1 MIIFMVAEKPS
12 LALSISQILS
22 HGQLSSRKGFNNVCS
37 VHEWTGRYQSNSSAR
52 FRMTSVAGHVFGID
66 FVPRYN
72 NWDKVDP
79 AELFSGETLK
89 KEASPNHRMPAFLEK
104 ESRGADVIVL
114 WLDCDK
120 EGENICFEV
129 IDCIDKS
136 INQNAKILRAKFSS
150 ITDKDIRYAF
160 ENLSY
165 PDKNQSLSVDAR
177 QELDLRIGCAFTR
190 FQTRFFQGKYG
201 DLDSSCISYGPCQTP
216 TLGFCVDRHDKI
228 QSFQSEPYWL
238 LTIEIKHKNDK
249 IFKLHWDRGHVF
261 DKEIA
266 YFFLNNIKAANKV
279 RVLSVK
285 TEKKHKGRPNALNT
299 VDLLKVASAGLGMSP
314 HHAMQIAER
323 LYTSGYISYP
333 RTETTQYAENAD
345 LKSVLRELTHCSDSD
360 WQTHIKSLLSEG
372 QYTTPKRGKDVG
384 DHPPITPVKAASS
397 AAVGGGDYW
406 RIYDYVCR
414 HFIATVS
421 PDCVYEE
428 TTVLFDASDETF
440 SLSGKNVIEPGFT
453 SIMSWKRLSND
464 EPIPSFTANEI
475 FTIED
480 IKIDERHTTAPDY
493 LTESELISLM
503 EKHGIGTDA
512 SIPVHINNICER
524 NYVKVDNGRRLIPTS
539 LGIVLVHGYQ
549 KIDPELSLPHMRSSV
564 ETELN
569 EIALGRINYQQLVPH
584 VLRIFE
590 QKFHY
595 FVQHIQ
601 GMDSLFEVSF
611 SSLAA
616 SGKPFVRC
624 GKCRRYMKLIESK
637 PSRLHCET
645 CKDTYNLPQNGLIKG
660 FKELRCPLDEFEL
673 VQYAANNNA
682 KNFTLCPY
690 CYNNPPF
697 KDMHKNSGCN
707 ECTHPTCRYSLE
719 VNGVCACYICKQG
732 IFLLDVSA
740 IPKYRLAC
748 NKCPFVLTLPET
760 IQKITIKSEFCE
772 KCDTALMDVEFNKEK
787 SPDLLSLSSACLLCH
802 EYFLEAIQ
810 RTVTYLNNLQNRP
823 TDGRGGAFGGP
834 RGGGRG
840 GRGGR
845 GRGRGRGGGG
855 SSRGR
860 GSSRGG
866 HGRGRN

>member
-1 MIIFMVAEKPS
+1 MLIFMVAEKPS

-22 HGQLSSRKGFNNVCS
+22 NGQLSSKKGFNNVCS
-37 VHEWTGRYQSNSSAR
+37 IHEWTGRYQSNSSAR
-52 FRMTSVAGHVFGID
+52 YRMTSVAGHVFGLD

-79 AELFSGETLK
+79 AELFAGETLK
-89 KEASPNHRMPAFLEK
+89 KEASPGHRMPGFLEK
-104 ESRGADVIVL
+104 EARGADVVVL

-136 INQNAKILRAKFSS
+136 INPNAKILRAKFSS
-150 ITDKDIRYAF
+150 ITDKDIRHAF
-160 ENLSY
+160 TNLGY

-216 TLGFCVDRHDKI
+216 TLGFTVDRYDKI

-238 LTIEIKHKNDK
+238 LSVEIKHTNAKTY
-249 IFKLHWDRGHVF
+249 KLFWDRGHMF

-279 RVLSVK
+279 RVVSVK

-333 RTETTQYAENAD
+333 RTETTQYADNAD
-345 LKSVLRELTHCSDSD
+345 LKGVLRELSNCSGSD
-360 WQTHIKSLLSEG
+360 WQGHIKCLLSEG
-372 QYTTPKRGKDVG
+372 QYTSPKRGKDVG
-384 DHPPITPVKAASS
+384 DHPPITPVKSATAAS
-397 AAVGGGDYW
+397 VGGGDYW
-406 RIYDYVCR
+406 RLYDYVCR

-421 PDCVYEE
+421 PDCIYEE
-428 TTVLFDASDETF
+428 TTVVFEGANETF
-440 SLSGKNVIEPGFT
+440 SLSGKNVVEPGFT
-453 SIMSWKRLSND
+453 AIMSWKRVTD
-464 EPIPSFTANEI
+464 DDPIPAFTVNETFPI
-475 FTIED
+475 D
-480 IKIDERHTTAPDY
+480 DVKLDERHTSAPDY

-569 EIALGRINYQQLVPH
+569 EIALGRVNYKLVVAH

-590 QKFHY
+590 EKFHY

-624 GKCRRYMKLIESK
+624 GKCRRYMKLIESR
-637 PSRLHCET
+637 PSRLHCEI
-645 CKDTYNLPQNGLIKG
+645 CKDTYNLPQNGLIKT
-660 FKELRCPLDEFEL
+660 FKELKCPLDEFEL
-673 VQYAANNNA
+673 VQYAANNNG
-682 KNFTLCPY
+682 KSFSLCPY

-697 KDMHKNSGCN
+697 PDMHKNAGCN
-707 ECTHPTCRYSLE
+707 ECTHPTCRYSLGH
-719 VNGVCACYICKQG
+719 NGICACYICKQG
-732 IFLLDVSA
+732 VFVLDTTA
-740 IPKYRLAC
+740 TPKYRLAC
-748 NKCPFVLTLPET
+748 NKCPFVLALPDA
-760 IQKITIKSEFCE
+760 IQKITMKENEFC
-772 KCDTALMDVEFNKEK
+772 KQCDTALMNIEFNKEK
-787 SPDLLSLSSACLLCH
+787 HPDLSNLQAACLLCH
-802 EYFLEAIQ
+802 EYFLDTIQ
-810 RTVTYLNNLQNRP
+810 RTVTYITNMQNRP
-823 TDGRGGAFGGP
+823 AYVRGP
-834 RGGGRG
+834 MRGG

-845 GRGRGRGGGG
+845 GRGRGGGG
-855 SSRGR
+855 RGR

-866 HGRGRN
+866 GRGRGEGRGGRGRGRN